1 MFALEWP
8 PAHFIWL
15 SSSLV
20 GLFASLEGVFLA
32 RLEQLKFQLRY
43 LQLGFGDLTSIRS
56 PT

>member
-1 MFALEWP
+1 
-8 PAHFIWL
+8 
-15 SSSLV
+15 
-20 GLFASLEGVFLA
+20 LFASLEGVFLA